1 MTDNEKDRIVDSAN
15 QNDDAI
21 VGNSRPKELSDFI
34 GQKRSL
40 VVAILDFFRPFCL

>member
-34 GQKRSL
+34 GQKQVRLSL
-40 VVAILDFFRPFCL
+40 IHI